1 MTESGVP
8 GPRDGE
14 GQGGAQPGEPPD
26 LPSTPAATSVVTS
39 GAAETA
45 PDSDPEPGPKMTD
58 QDAVDAFPVGKLTK
72 LDELIS
78 NPRYVIF
85 LSFVKFFMFF
95 FLKLNF

>member
-1 MTESGVP
+1 MCQVPEMERDKGVLSQGSPRPSPPPLPPLQLLPP
-8 GPRDGE
+8 GLLRH
-14 GQGGAQPGEPPD
+14 PPN
-26 LPSTPAATSVVTS
+26 S
-39 GAAETA
+39 
-45 PDSDPEPGPKMTD
+45 DSDPEPGPKMTD

-95 FLKLNF
+95 FLN

>member
-1 MTESGVP
+1 MCQIPEMERDKGVLS
-8 GPRDGE
+8 
-14 GQGGAQPGEPPD
+14 QGSPQTSPP
-26 LPSTPAATSVVTS
+26 TPAAASVATS

-58 QDAVDAFPVGKLTK
+58 QDAVVAFPVGKLTK

-95 FLKLNF
+95 KKKLNS